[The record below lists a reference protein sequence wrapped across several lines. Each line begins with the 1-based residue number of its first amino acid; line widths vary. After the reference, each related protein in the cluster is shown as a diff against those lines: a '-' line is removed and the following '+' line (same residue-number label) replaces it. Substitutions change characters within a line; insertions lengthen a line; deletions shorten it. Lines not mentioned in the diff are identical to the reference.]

1 MQTLWALRLSRPCG
15 CTALGSP
22 TQQSHVGLFVLEEAV
37 LVAGRLSCGL
47 GSLGGRAVTRC
58 QQVCS
63 G

>member
-1 MQTLWALRLSRPCG
+1 MLWALRLSRPCG

-22 TQQSHVGLFVLEEAV
+22 TQQSHAGLFVLEEAV

-47 GSLGGRAVTRC
+47 GSPGGRAVTRC

>member
-1 MQTLWALRLSRPCG
+1 MLWALRLSRPCG

-22 TQQSHVGLFVLEEAV
+22 TQQSHAGLFVLEEAV